1 MRKGGSKSGRE
12 GEVNG
17 EGKEKLWDRKEN
29 LRVRKN
35 VG

>member
-12 GEVNG
+12 GEVNR
-17 EGKEKLWDRKEN
+17 EGKEKLWDRKGN